1 MPTKAKGPGD
11 TKRMPIVEY
20 PDGIAVDHSHDRAS
34 KKDGGSMGVDT
45 MTGKPYF
52 YRGGVAKPIPSG
64 GPKGS
69 DK

>member
-1 MPTKAKGPGD
+1 MPVA
-11 TKRMPIVEY
+11 EY
-20 PDGIAVDHSHDRAS
+20 PSGISIDHGFDRAS

-52 YRGGVAKPIPSG
+52 YRGGVAKPVPAG
-64 GPKGS
+64 TGKGS

>member
-1 MPTKAKGPGD
+1 MPSKAKGPDRPRG
-11 TKRMPIVEY
+11 MPVVEY
-20 PDGIAVDHSHDRAS
+20 PSGISIDHKFDRAS

-52 YRGGVAKPIPSG
+52 YRGGVAKPVPAG
-64 GPKGS
+64 TGRGS